1 MENGSTTISSFMPI
15 KSCSM
20 LGEVEVGK
28 VMWCL
33 VLMEM
38 QGQLQV
44 VQMLALVA
52 AGLLVTV
59 GHNVTS
65 MVPRL
70 FLFYV

>member
-1 MENGSTTISSFMPI
+1 
-15 KSCSM
+15 M
-20 LGEVEVGK
+20 LGGVGASLRAGVEV
-28 VMWCL
+28 
-33 VLMEM
+33 